1 MTTESAD
8 PETRYTITA
17 RVLHWTMALLV
28 LAMLFIG
35 VFMVT
40 SVSDFH
46 LLVTLHEPLGFA
58 ILALVLVRIG
68 WRLTHTPPPLPTGI
82 PRLERLAAMYSERL
96 IYLLLLL
103 QPLFGWA
110 LVSASGQPVVLFG
123 SWNLPAIAPMNITLF
138 AVLLRAHEVTA
149 YVLYALFLAHLAGIL
164 WNTLVI
170 RNRILHRMTFRP
182 RLKPAARDCTVN
194 GVTPDQGRTPDERRD
209 RLR

>member
-8 PETRYTITA
+8 PETTYTITA

-58 ILALVLVRIG
+58 ILVLVLVRIG
-68 WRLTHTPPPLPTGI
+68 WRLTHTPPPLPTGM
-82 PRLERLAAMYSERL
+82 PRLERLVAMYSERL

-123 SWNLPAIAPMNITLF
+123 SWHLPAIAPMNITLF
-138 AVLLRAHEVTA
+138 AGLLRAHEVAA
-149 YVLYALFLAHLAGIL
+149 YVLYALFLAHLAGVL
-164 WNTLVI
+164 WNTLVV
-170 RNRILHRMTFRP
+170 RNRVLHRMTFRLRP
-182 RLKPAARDCTVN
+182 EPAAPP
-194 GVTPDQGRTPDERRD
+194 TPARKPEADPT
-209 RLR
+209 

>member
-8 PETRYTITA
+8 PGTTYTLTA
-17 RVLHWTMALLV
+17 RVLHWTMAVLV

-40 SVSDFH
+40 SVSDFP

-58 ILALVLVRIG
+58 ILVLVLVRIG
-68 WRLTHTPPPLPTGI
+68 WRLTHAPPPLPAGM
-82 PRLERLAAMYSERL
+82 PRLERLVALYSERL

-123 SWNLPAIAPMNITLF
+123 SWHLPAIAPMNTTLF
-138 AVLLRAHEVTA
+138 AGLLRAHEVAA
-149 YVLYALFLAHLAGIL
+149 YVLYALFLAHLAGVL
-164 WNTLVI
+164 WNTLVV
-170 RNRILHRMTFRP
+170 RNRVLHRMAFRLRP
-182 RLKPAARDCTVN
+182 KPAAHS
-194 GVTPDQGRTPDERRD
+194 RRS
-209 RLR
+209 RRQ